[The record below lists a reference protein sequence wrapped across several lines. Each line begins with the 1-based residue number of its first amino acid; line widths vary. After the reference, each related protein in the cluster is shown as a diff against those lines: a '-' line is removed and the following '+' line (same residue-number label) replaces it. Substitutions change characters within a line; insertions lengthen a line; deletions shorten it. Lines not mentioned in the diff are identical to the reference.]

1 MPAPPLP
8 SWQGENLKETVM
20 YTLQID
26 AHGNS
31 IVCKGAVPR
40 SGYRI
45 VRHGTYNECLRAK
58 LGA

>member
-1 MPAPPLP
+1 
-8 SWQGENLKETVM
+8 M

-31 IVCKGAVPR
+31 IVCKGAAPR

-45 VRHGTYNECLRAK
+45 VRHGTYAECLRAK